1 MTSSE
6 RWNQRPYDFAVPV
19 SIDALAGTDSLI
31 AETVATQAFQR
42 LKQIRFLGGIDYLIV
57 PVPNGARGNIRYT
70 RYQHSI
76 GVAWLA
82 ARYAKKLLLDASTRR
97 LLCIAA
103 LVHDIGHAP
112 LSHSLEPIFKEAFG
126 LDHHEATGNVLMGQ
140 VPLGREI
147 HQLFRQYNLDIDRVL
162 SIIAGHDDEYH
173 GFFGGP
179 INFDTIEGIFRSQAY
194 ARPRLSIANPEIV
207 LDAAINRKTEADR
220 VIVDEFWSYKD
231 LVYRQLINSRRGILA
246 DFACQLFMRNN
257 IAALKASDYYNT
269 ETGIFRKLPGLR
281 ELLTSRSFDMDVA
294 SFFDRAIA
302 YRLRR
307 FIIDDAGDFFKR
319 EDTSRYR
326 QSKTDCM
333 LAPPT
338 VAVKSTT
345 EVEQDL
351 FDDDGYRTGEGVLGT
366 YA

>member
-6 RWNQRPYDFAVPV
+6 RWNQRPYDFSVPV
-19 SIDALAGTDSLI
+19 SIDALAEADSLI

-82 ARYAKKLLLDASTRR
+82 TLYAKKLLLDASTRR

-126 LDHHEATGNVLMGQ
+126 LDHHEATRNILTGQ
-140 VPLGREI
+140 VSLGREI
-147 HQLFRQYNLDIDRVL
+147 YQLFRQYNLDIDRIL
-162 SIIAGHDDEYH
+162 SIISGQGDEYH

-194 ARPRLSIANPEIV
+194 AGPRLSIANPEIV
-207 LDAAINRKTEADR
+207 LDAAINRKTDGDR
-220 VIVDEFWSYKD
+220 GVVDEFWLYKD
-231 LVYRQLINSRRGILA
+231 LVYRQLINSRRGVLA

-257 IAALKASDYYNT
+257 IAALKANDYFNT
-269 ETGIFRKLPGLR
+269 EVGIFRKLPGLR
-281 ELLTSRSFDMDVA
+281 NLLTSRSFDVDVA
-294 SFFDRAIA
+294 SFFDRGIA

-307 FIIDDAGDFFKR
+307 FIIDRAGDFFKR
-319 EDTSRYR
+319 EDATRYR

-338 VAVKSTT
+338 IAVEPST

-351 FDDDGYRTGEGVLGT
+351 FDDDGYRSSESTLGT